1 MGKLGSLLDRISR
14 PKGDRL
20 IWIAVLIL
28 LSISMVEV
36 FSASSRQTFGKSSFL
51 NPIIVHMAHI
61 VFGLVIMYACHMFK
75 RFNYRLLSALLVL
88 CSIAG
93 LAMLSVR
100 GFHSSKA
107 QRWIELGFFQLQ
119 PSEFAKLAVVM
130 TVSQMLAKLEKDN
143 RESQKRIFWRVLAF
157 TGIICALI
165 VGENLSTALLIC
177 FVVMILMMFG
187 GITWKRM
194 TILVS
199 SALGIAV
206 LVVFFFKT
214 VPPET
219 IKDMADSHR
228 FFPSRAET
236 WQARVLD
243 FFDGDEQYS
252 AADYARFVAPD
263 KTQETHANIAIATSG
278 IIGKMPGN
286 SNERDYLQ
294 EANSDFIFAII
305 IEELGM
311 LGALGIMVIYFV
323 LLLRIG
329 RIVVKCRRAG
339 QSENAYLTAGIGLLL
354 ITQAF
359 LNMSVA
365 VGLGPVTGQPLP
377 LISKGGSSMLM
388 SSIGMGIILGIGAA
402 LDETEMTDKLPQQDD
417 ETETIDC

>member
-100 GFHSSKA
+100 GFHSNKA

-143 RESQKRIFWRVLAF
+143 KESQKRIFWRVLAF
-157 TGIICALI
+157 TGLICALI

-177 FVVMILMMFG
+177 FVVMVLMMFG

-194 TILVS
+194 AVVICLAAGTALLAIL
-199 SALGIAV
+199 
-206 LVVFFFKT
+206 FFKT
-214 VPPET
+214 VPPQT
-219 IKDMADSHR
+219 IRDSR
-228 FFPSRAET
+228 FIPDRAVT

-252 AADYARFVAPD
+252 ASDYARFVAPD

-311 LGALGIMVIYFV
+311 LGALGIMVIYLV

-329 RIVVKCRRAG
+329 RIVVKCRRTG

-377 LISKGGSSMLM
+377 FISKGGSSMLM
-388 SSIGMGIILGIGAA
+388 SSIGIGIILGIGAT
-402 LDETEMTDKLPQQDD
+402 LDETEMSDVTLQQEN